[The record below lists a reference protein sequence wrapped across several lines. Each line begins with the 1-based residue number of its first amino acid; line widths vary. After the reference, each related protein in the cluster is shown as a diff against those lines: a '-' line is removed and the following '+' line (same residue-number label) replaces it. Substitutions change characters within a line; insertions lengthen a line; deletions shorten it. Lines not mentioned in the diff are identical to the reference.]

1 MQFRNHALL
10 PLATAAAVCLC
21 VPSAG
26 ASVARTAVS
35 SRTLVSGSQSTSVV
49 SIAIGHNRVP
59 TRGHGGGH
67 GGGHSGG
74 HSSGHSRSGSSHRSS
89 KQRHFRSGY
98 VGSSYSDYDDDEGGL
113 TYSDEAETEITKLT
127 VLAVSVAGAAGLG
140 LYRLGKSLDAKEL

>member
-1 MQFRNHALL
+1 MQFHKHAFLA
-10 PLATAAAVCLC
+10 LATVAATCLC

-26 ASVARTAVS
+26 ASVARTAVGS
-35 SRTLVSGSQSTSVV
+35 LPLVGGSQSASVTTT
-49 SIAIGHNRVP
+49 AIGHNRVP
-59 TRGHGGGH
+59 TRGGHGGGH
-67 GGGHSGG
+67 GGG

-98 VGSSYSDYDDDEGGL
+98 VGSSYSDHDDDEGGL

>member
-1 MQFRNHALL
+1 MQLRKHALL
-10 PLATAAAVCLC
+10 ALVTAAAVCLC

-26 ASVARTAVS
+26 ASVARTAVGSLPLVAGGQS
-35 SRTLVSGSQSTSVV
+35 SSVTTT
-49 SIAIGHNRVP
+49 AIGRNWVP

-74 HSSGHSRSGSSHRSS
+74 HSSGHSRSGSSHHNSGRRHSS
-89 KQRHFRSGY
+89 SGH

>member
-1 MQFRNHALL
+1 MQLRKHALL
-10 PLATAAAVCLC
+10 ALVTAAAVCLC

-26 ASVARTAVS
+26 ASVARTAVGSLPLVAGGQS
-35 SRTLVSGSQSTSVV
+35 SSVTTT
-49 SIAIGHNRVP
+49 AIGRNWVP

-67 GGGHSGG
+67 GGGHG
-74 HSSGHSRSGSSHRSS
+74 SGHSRSGSSHRSS